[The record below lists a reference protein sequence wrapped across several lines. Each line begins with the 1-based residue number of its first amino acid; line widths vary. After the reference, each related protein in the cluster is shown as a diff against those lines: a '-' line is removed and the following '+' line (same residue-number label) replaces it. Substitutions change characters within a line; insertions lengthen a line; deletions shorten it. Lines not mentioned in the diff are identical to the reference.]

1 MKLILTISI
10 FLISLSVMAGSP
22 KFNKNGKMKSAE
34 VFQKCGEWAS
44 SEIKSIKDEK
54 KQKEQFLKFAES
66 CSLNN
71 GFDSKGDK
79 GNEMWSKYGRR

>member
-1 MKLILTISI
+1 MKLILSI
-10 FLISLSVMAGSP
+10 AITLISLSAMAGSP

-44 SEIKSIKDEK
+44 KETSSIKDEK
-54 KQKEQFLKFAES
+54 KMKEQFLKAAES

-71 GFDSKGDK
+71 GFDSKGDQ